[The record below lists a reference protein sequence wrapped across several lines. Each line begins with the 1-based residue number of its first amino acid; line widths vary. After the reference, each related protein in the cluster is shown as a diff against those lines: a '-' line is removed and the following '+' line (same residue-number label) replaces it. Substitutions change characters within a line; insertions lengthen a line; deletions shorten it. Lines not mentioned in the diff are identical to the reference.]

1 MKRKYLFK
9 SRKNMQYL
17 KSARNTRW
25 KIFILSMIIPFD
37 EVRIANIRKGFILT
51 KGISLSKK
59 DQNKLLRKSIKEN
72 K

>member
-1 MKRKYLFK
+1 VKRKYLFK

-17 KSARNTRW
+17 KSVRNTRW
-25 KIFILSMIIPFD
+25 KVFILSMITPFD
-37 EVRIANIRKGFILT
+37 DIRVSGIRKGFILT

-59 DQNKLLRKSIKEN
+59 DQNKLLRKSVKES